1 MNCFTRKL
9 FASVDNPDLPI
20 FDEVV
25 PLYSVTN
32 AFDGQ
37 YINLDGLML
46 PTPKFGQ
53 LSFEVHFT
61 KNSKNGTNFFVQ
73 FRNGVL
79 SPTLNYEGKLS
90 APGIT
95 TNPMISEGDHV
106 IKIDNTTG
114 VTSFD
119 GQEYQ
124 FSIKQG
130 TSSSNSVLCVWGIG
144 GDTESSASSSLV
156 AGVTSIKKIVIN
168 HNGTIHT
175 LLPMKIGGRA
185 CLRDELTHI
194 AYYANSGELIGLVE

>member
-20 FDEVV
+20 FDEVA

-37 YINLDGLML
+37 YINLDGLMS
-46 PTPKFGQ
+46 PTPNFGQ

-61 KNSKNGTNFFVQ
+61 KNSKNGTNFIVQ
-73 FRNGVL
+73 FRNGSL
-79 SPTLNYEGKLS
+79 YCSLNYMGKLS

-95 TNPMISEGDHV
+95 TNPMVSEGDHV

-114 VTSFD
+114 TTSFD
-119 GQEYQ
+119 GQEYL
-124 FSIKQG
+124 FSKING
-130 TSSSNSVLCVWGIG
+130 ASSSNSVLCVWGMG
-144 GDTESSASSSLV
+144 RNTESSASSSLV